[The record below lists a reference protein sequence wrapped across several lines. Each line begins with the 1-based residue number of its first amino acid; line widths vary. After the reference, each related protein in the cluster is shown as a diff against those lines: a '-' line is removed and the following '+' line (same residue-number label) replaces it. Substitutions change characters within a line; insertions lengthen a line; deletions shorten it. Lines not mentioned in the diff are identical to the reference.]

1 MHYLTAAEYAV
12 RAGGRVPLVAAT
24 GATDTARIEA
34 ALDDASGEIRACLPR
49 DLLDAAGAPVAP
61 PPRLRDALPGITF
74 ALAQY
79 ALTDGATGAETAVS
93 ERYHAARK
101 LLRELNSEPERP
113 AVVAEIIEGA
123 GAWIP
128 GAAAADE
135 AEAD

>member
-1 MHYLTAAEYAV
+1 M
-12 RAGGRVPLVAAT
+12 
-24 GATDTARIEA
+24 
-34 ALDDASGEIRACLPR
+34 
-49 DLLDAAGAPVAP
+49 
-61 PPRLRDALPGITF
+61 
-74 ALAQY
+74 
-79 ALTDGATGAETAVS
+79 TDGATGAETAVS